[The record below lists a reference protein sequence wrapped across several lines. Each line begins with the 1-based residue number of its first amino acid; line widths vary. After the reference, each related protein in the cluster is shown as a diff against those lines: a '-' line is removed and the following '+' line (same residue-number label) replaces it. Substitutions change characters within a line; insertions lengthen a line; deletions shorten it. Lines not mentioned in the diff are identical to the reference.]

1 MKRLIVLTIS
11 LLVSLFSV
19 FVQAQTPFT
28 VTWGFDGNT
37 GAGSS
42 SPNVSGGGADLA
54 GVVLN
59 NLSPYSPGQSG
70 QAANIGGWSHNTCNF
85 SEYVQV
91 SVRPLNGEKITLTQ
105 LSFFVNNSSSSGPQE
120 VRLRSSVDGFGGD
133 LLVQGVGTGFQQAAV
148 GLGGSAYT
156 NQTGSISFRIYGCNG
171 DGGTLRLDNLVI
183 SGTVTQ
189 TPLPVELL
197 YFRAQVQGT
206 AVQLNWATAWERNAD
221 RFVVQRS
228 RDLNEFMNMATISA
242 IGESSARQL
251 YNFID
256 RWPNAGANYYRL
268 RQIDRNGTF
277 ADSKPIAV
285 VMNNDTPSFTVLEN
299 PTNREHIAVAVRNM
313 PDPVFRLWTLTGQEI
328 QVQALLQPDGT
339 WHLSAN
345 EALPTGLYVLYL
357 QSGEIRLVSRIIVN

>member
-1 MKRLIVLTIS
+1 MKRLIALTIS
-11 LLVSLFSV
+11 LLVSVFSV

-28 VTWGFDGNT
+28 VTWSFDGYT
-37 GAGSS
+37 GAESS
-42 SPNVSGGGADLA
+42 SPNVSGGGADLV

-85 SEYVQV
+85 GEYVQV
-91 SVRPLNGEKITLTQ
+91 SVQPMNGEKITLTQ

-120 VRLRSSVDGFGGD
+120 VRVRSSIDGFSGD
-133 LLVQGVGTGFQQAAV
+133 LLVQGVSTGFQQAVV
-148 GLGGSAYT
+148 GLGGSTYT

-171 DGGTLRLDNLVI
+171 NGGTLRLDNLVVG
-183 SGTVTQ
+183 GTVTQ

-197 YFRAQVQGT
+197 YFRAQLQAS
-206 AVQLNWATAWERNAD
+206 AVQLSWATAWERNAD

-228 RDLNEFMNMATISA
+228 RDLNEFTDITTMSA

-251 YNFID
+251 YSFID

-268 RQIDRNGTF
+268 RQIDSDGTF
-277 ADSKPIAV
+277 ADSKPVAV
-285 VMNNDTPSFTVLEN
+285 VMNDDTPSFTVLEN
-299 PTNREHIAVAVRNM
+299 PANRGHIAIAVRNM

-328 QVQALLQPDGT
+328 HVQSSLQPDGT
-339 WHLSAN
+339 WLLSAN

-357 QSGEIRLVSRIIVN
+357 QHGEVRLASRVIVN